1 MTAYKVALADSRE
14 IEANRDEMLG
24 EGCAKPVFVK
34 TDGRH
39 VAQFFVAHVK
49 KRKEGLTIAMSGHPR
64 ARRMRFT
71 FLAPGS
77 PSFIPWGL
85 TS

>member
-1 MTAYKVALADSRE
+1 
-14 IEANRDEMLG
+14 
-24 EGCAKPVFVK
+24 
-34 TDGRH
+34 